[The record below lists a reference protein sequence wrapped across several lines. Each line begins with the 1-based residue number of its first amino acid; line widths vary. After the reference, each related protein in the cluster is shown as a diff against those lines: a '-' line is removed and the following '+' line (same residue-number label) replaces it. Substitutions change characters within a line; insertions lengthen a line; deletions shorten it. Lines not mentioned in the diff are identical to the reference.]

1 MGGGTGDQSAV
12 VSEGRDLL
20 DRGDR
25 KPCARAALGWVAA
38 RAREPEMSETSRVA
52 PFAKGV
58 CES

>member
-25 KPCARAALGWVAA
+25 KPCARAA